1 MSGARSRQRGAAV
14 LLALFIATLA
24 TLIVTGLFYRQ
35 FVLLRTIENEQLA
48 AQSRVLLRGALDW
61 SRAILRGNTENK
73 SVMFDALTEPWAQP
87 LADMRLDTL
96 GESSALAAKASLSGN
111 IEDAEGRFNLRNL
124 VDHGKPVEREIEALR
139 RLATLLQAP
148 PATADLIAARMVEAL
163 PPPAAKPDTSRPLPL
178 LLPDDIVGIPGISPD
193 AAQKLA
199 PYVVVLEARTPINVN
214 TAPAEVIAARL
225 EGLDLVRARALVAQ
239 RDRIG
244 HFNSLGDVRNYAGNI
259 EIDERDVAIQSSHFI
274 VRGQVRL
281 DRAITRMEALVKR
294 EANNIARVLWQREL
308 P

>member
-111 IEDAEGRFNLRNL
+111 IEDAEGRFNL
-124 VDHGKPVEREIEALR
+124 
-139 RLATLLQAP
+139 
-148 PATADLIAARMVEAL
+148 
-163 PPPAAKPDTSRPLPL
+163 
-178 LLPDDIVGIPGISPD
+178 
-193 AAQKLA
+193 
-199 PYVVVLEARTPINVN
+199 
-214 TAPAEVIAARL
+214 
-225 EGLDLVRARALVAQ
+225 
-239 RDRIG
+239 
-244 HFNSLGDVRNYAGNI
+244 
-259 EIDERDVAIQSSHFI
+259 
-274 VRGQVRL
+274 
-281 DRAITRMEALVKR
+281 
-294 EANNIARVLWQREL
+294 
-308 P
+308 